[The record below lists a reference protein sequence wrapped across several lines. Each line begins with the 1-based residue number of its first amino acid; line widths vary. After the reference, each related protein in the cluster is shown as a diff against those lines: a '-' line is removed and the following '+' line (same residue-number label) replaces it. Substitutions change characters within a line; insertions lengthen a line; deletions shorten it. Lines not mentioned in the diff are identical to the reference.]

1 MDTTFKSESGI
12 RLLVGNTVITIT
24 PAPAN
29 GQLPTKRAYR
39 RRKATAGEVKRP
51 VGRPRKVVQ
60 PQEA

>member
-1 MDTTFKSESGI
+1 MDTTFKHESGI
-12 RLLVGNTVITIT
+12 KLLVGNTVITIT
-24 PAPAN
+24 PAN

-39 RRKATAGEVKRP
+39 RRKAVAGEPKRP